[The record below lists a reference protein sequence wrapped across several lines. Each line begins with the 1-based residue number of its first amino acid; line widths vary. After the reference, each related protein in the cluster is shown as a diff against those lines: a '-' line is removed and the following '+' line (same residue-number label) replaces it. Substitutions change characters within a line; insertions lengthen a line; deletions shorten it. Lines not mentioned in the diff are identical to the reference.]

1 MPTNIS
7 AHLMISDRQLIELY
21 RTIIA
26 SGRVKNLKALERRK
40 SVLLKRISEDR
51 HA

>member
-7 AHLMISDRQLIELY
+7 AHLKISDRQLIEMY

-26 SGRVKNLKALERRK
+26 SGRVKNVKALERRK
-40 SVLLKRISEDR
+40 SVLLSRISEER